1 MTIAAPKPHNEVQR
15 IDTLR
20 GYNILDSKREHAF
33 DDLTLIASQIC
44 GTPIALVSLVDEDRQ
59 WFKSA
64 VGLDAPETPREL
76 AFCAHAI
83 LQDKVFEVPDAH
95 RDIRIHDNA
104 LVTGAP
110 HLRFYAGAPLQT
122 PDGHALGT
130 LCVLDRRP
138 RNLSEGQKAALEAL
152 ARQAM
157 AQMELRKALQD
168 AERTSRYRS
177 RLMAVM
183 GHDLKQPVNVINMCL
198 SLLEPQLDG
207 EEDAQTL
214 AYARSAIAT
223 LSAELDSLAT
233 ASRLDDEQVR
243 LTPVPVQ
250 RIFDNLHANWSLR
263 ARSKGLTLRLC
274 PSRTTIE
281 TDEKLLGTVLGN
293 LVGNAI
299 KYTAQGGVVVGFR
312 RRGDGYRIEVWDSG
326 IGIPDSER
334 GKIFDSFKQIDRQ
347 SEGLGLGLA
356 IVRRTAEL
364 LGCTIEVKSQPG
376 GGSCFA
382 LVMRP
387 RSARTVT
394 AGRFRDGASGSVRFA
409 EQ

>member
-1 MTIAAPKPHNEVQR
+1 MAIAAPKPHNEAQR
-15 IDTLR
+15 LDTLR
-20 GYNILDSKREHAF
+20 GYRILDTKREDAF
-33 DDLTLIASQIC
+33 DDLTRIASQIC
-44 GTPIALVSLVDEDRQ
+44 GTPMALVSLVDDDRQ

-64 VGLDAPETPREL
+64 VGLDASETAREL

-95 RDIRIHDNA
+95 SDIRFHDNA

-130 LCVLDRRP
+130 LCVLDRTP
-138 RNLSEGQKAALEAL
+138 RRLDEGQKAALEAL

-198 SLLEPQLDG
+198 TLLEPQLGDG
-207 EEDAQTL
+207 EDKETL
-214 AYARSAIAT
+214 AYARAAIDT
-223 LSAELDSLAT
+223 LSGELDALAQ
-233 ASRLDDEQVR
+233 ASRLDQESVR
-243 LTPVPVQ
+243 IAKVPVQ
-250 RIFDNLHANWSLR
+250 RVLDGIRDNWSLR
-263 ARSKGLTLRLC
+263 ARSKGLELRII
-274 PSRTTIE
+274 RTDAVIA
-281 TDEKLLGTVLGN
+281 TDEKLLGTIIGN

-299 KYTAQGGVVVGFR
+299 KYTEAGGVLVGLR
-312 RRGDGYRIEVWDSG
+312 RRGARYRIEVWDTG
-326 IGIPDSER
+326 VGIPDSQRE
-334 GKIFDSFKQIDRQ
+334 KIFDAFSQLDTQ

-356 IVRRTAEL
+356 IVRRTADL
-364 LGCTIEVKSQPG
+364 LGCEINVESRVRR
-376 GGSCFA
+376 GSCFSVA
-382 LVMRP
+382 LNLP
-387 RSARTVT
+387 AADCNGT
-394 AGRFRDGASGSVRFA
+394 AH
-409 EQ
+409 

>member
-1 MTIAAPKPHNEVQR
+1 MAIAAPKPHNEAQR

-20 GYNILDSKREHAF
+20 GYNILDTKREADF
-33 DDLTLIASQIC
+33 DDLTRIASQIC
-44 GTPIALVSLVDEDRQ
+44 GTPMALVTLVDEDRQ

-64 VGLDAPETPREL
+64 VGLDAPETSREV

-95 RDIRIHDNA
+95 RDIRFHDNA

-130 LCVLDRRP
+130 LCVLDRTP
-138 RNLSEGQKAALEAL
+138 RNLSEDQKAALEAL

-157 AQMELRKALQD
+157 GQMELRKALQD

-198 SLLEPQLDG
+198 SLLEPQLAQ
-207 EEDAQTL
+207 EDDKETL
-214 AYARSAIAT
+214 AYARAAIDT
-223 LSAELDSLAT
+223 LSGELDALAQ
-233 ASRLDDEQVR
+233 ASRLDQESVR
-243 LTPVPVQ
+243 LSRLPVQ
-250 RIFDNLHANWSLR
+250 RVFDNVRDNWSLR
-263 ARSKGLTLRLC
+263 ARSKGLELRFAK
-274 PSRTTIE
+274 SDAVIE
-281 TDEKLLGTVLGN
+281 SDEKLLGTIVGN

-299 KYTAQGGVVVGFR
+299 KYTEKGGVLVGLR
-312 RRGDGYRIEVWDSG
+312 RREGGCRIEVWDTG
-326 IGIPDSER
+326 VGIPDSQRE
-334 GKIFDSFKQIDRQ
+334 KIFDAFNQLDCQ

-356 IVRRTAEL
+356 IVRRTADL
-364 LGCTIEVKSQPG
+364 LGCEIKVESRVRR
-376 GGSCFA
+376 GSCFSVA
-382 LVMRP
+382 LNLP
-387 RSARTVT
+387 TT
-394 AGRFRDGASGSVRFA
+394 KPGNGAA
-409 EQ
+409 H